1 MGVKLK
7 IVGVLVCCLYVP
19 LIGLAGA
26 SEEQESILNRITKIE
41 DPELGELI
49 RQAVTNSPEAQRDK
63 AARATLVRR
72 VTEAYLQIK
81 MLDAQIKQTNQQIN
95 SPQINEDIKVELTL
109 TRTELETKLTMQ
121 LAQLREIMNI
131 VPILEYKHPVGAL
144 NTWVVLDVFSHMRD
158 QVYVFK
164 YSKPFYERG
173 YNGWTTSE
181 CRPVQLMSPQETIAY
196 IRDLLDSKWY
206 FPLRVD
212 ILASQAGRELSE
224 EIKKQIDQMIEEMK
238 LQMMEVEVWLAP
250 EPREDITH
258 VGVVLEQG
266 KAACWG
272 GTAPGLGDWLPS
284 IEWAIREYIKGQWLQ
299 RPGFLPLKLRIKFD
313 QESEDLAVEVD
324 QATREAISEL
334 AVEGLV
340 ELALLRDTFGQR
352 KPVERLNGWLAL
364 DVIGDFVY
372 VLKYAKPYHEFERS
386 TTCHPVKV
394 MSQQRAIAY
403 VKDFIESKDQLP
415 LRIDIHRNHTGRKAS
430 EELYRNIVQV
440 VKDAQADVET
450 EVYLDGN
457 IRQRNVFW
465 PLALRRRKL
474 YWKDGREFLDV
485 SSHIIHQLTRP
496 QSLPLELYI
505 EFDQVS
511 KDLATKVAQAV
522 QEAAV
527 RSGVEQFVEVVL
539 LERAFGERKP
549 VETLNNWL
557 ALDVIDDSVRVFRY
571 STPYD
576 DLHQRQCE
584 FVNVMSQEKAV
595 AYIADLMMNQG
606 RLPLRIDISRNQAG
620 SKPSEELYKQIEQI
634 VISAQLSAEAEVYLE
649 GVIRPNVYNWEFV
662 LEKGNMY
669 WGDSQVD
676 AEYVLDHFQNVLLKQ
691 PKYYN
696 RQQEVQSLPLRLHM
710 VFDSD
715 SKKLATTIT
724 EDVRE
729 AAKESGVEQFVE
741 IELTESKGF

>member
-7 IVGVLVCCLYVP
+7 IVCVLVCFLCVP
-19 LIGLAGA
+19 FIGLAGA
-26 SEEQESILNRITKIE
+26 AEEQESILNRITKIE

-49 RQAVTNSPEAQRDK
+49 RQAVTNSPEAQRDQAAK
-63 AARATLVRR
+63 AALVRR
-72 VTEAYLQIK
+72 VTEAYMQIK
-81 MLDAQIKQTNQQIN
+81 MLDAQIKQATQQIE
-95 SPQINEDIKVELTL
+95 SPQINEDTKAELML
-109 TRTELETKLTMQ
+109 TRTELETKLTIQ

-131 VPILEYKHPVGAL
+131 VPKLEYKHPVKAI

-181 CRPVQLMSPQETIAY
+181 CRPVRLMTPQEAIAY
-196 IRDLLDSKWY
+196 IRDLLESQWH

-212 ILASQAGRELSE
+212 ILANQAGRELSE
-224 EIKKQIDQMIEEMK
+224 EIKKQIDQIIEETK

-250 EPREDITH
+250 EPREDVTH
-258 VGVVLEQG
+258 VGVVLEKG

-272 GTAPGLGDWLPS
+272 GTAPGLGDWLPN
-284 IEWAIREYIKGQWLQ
+284 IESAISKYIKGQWLQ
-299 RPGFLPLKLRIKFD
+299 RPGFLPLKLHVKFD
-313 QESEDLAVEVD
+313 QESEDLAMEVD
-324 QATREAISEL
+324 QAAREAISEL

-372 VLKYAKPYHEFERS
+372 VLKYAKPYHEFEKS

-394 MSQQRAIAY
+394 MSQQRAIMY

-415 LRIDIHRNHTGRKAS
+415 LRIDIHRNQTGRKAS
-430 EELYRNIVQV
+430 EELYKQIVQV
-440 VKDAQADVET
+440 VKDAQVDFDT
-450 EVYLDGN
+450 EVYLDGD
-457 IRQRNVFW
+457 IRRRNVFW
-465 PLALRRRKL
+465 PLVLRRRKL
-474 YWKDGREFLDV
+474 YWKDGREFLDA
-485 SSHIIHQLTRP
+485 SSNIIHQLTRP
-496 QSLPLELYI
+496 RSLPLELYI
-505 EFDQVS
+505 EYDQLS
-511 KDLATKVAQAV
+511 KDLAARVAQAV
-522 QEAAV
+522 QEAAAK
-527 RSGVEQFVEVVL
+527 SGVEQFVEVML
-539 LERAFGERKP
+539 LEGAFGERKP
-549 VETLNNWL
+549 IEALNDWM

-576 DLHQRQCE
+576 DWHQRQCE
-584 FVNVMSQEKAV
+584 FVNVMSQERAV
-595 AYIADLMMNQG
+595 GYIADLMVNQG

-620 SKPSEELYKQIEQI
+620 SRTSEELYKQIEQI
-634 VISAQLSAEAEVYLE
+634 VISAQLSSEAEIYLE
-649 GVIRPNVYNWEFV
+649 GVIRPDVYNWEFV
-662 LEKGNMY
+662 LDKGNVY

-676 AEYVLDHFQNVLLKQ
+676 AEYILDHFQNVLIKW

-710 VFDSD
+710 VSDSD
-715 SKKLATTIT
+715 SKKLATTII

-729 AAKESGVEQFVE
+729 AAKDSGVEQFVE
-741 IELTESKGF
+741 IELTESKGL